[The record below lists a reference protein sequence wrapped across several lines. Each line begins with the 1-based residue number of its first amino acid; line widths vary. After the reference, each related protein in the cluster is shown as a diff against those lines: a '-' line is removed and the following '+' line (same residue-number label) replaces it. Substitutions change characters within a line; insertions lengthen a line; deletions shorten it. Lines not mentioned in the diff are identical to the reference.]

1 MRRRDKPGRRGRARK
16 GEGAHYTVWCKWIKY
31 AMKPSI
37 VLGAIKETTRTTR
50 TTRRNMQALET
61 EHICHS
67 RTKNRTTTRTRTTRR
82 ICRTRSRPRE
92 ALGGGEV
99 VEEQELLF
107 YYYNNS
113 TTTTT
118 TITKCNYSSNNGNKA
133 INESKRNNRVESNR
147 IEFGTSERARESA

>member
-1 MRRRDKPGRRGRARK
+1 M
-16 GEGAHYTVWCKWIKY
+16 
-31 AMKPSI
+31 
-37 VLGAIKETTRTTR
+37 
-50 TTRRNMQALET
+50 
-61 EHICHS
+61 
-67 RTKNRTTTRTRTTRR
+67 
-82 ICRTRSRPRE
+82 
-92 ALGGGEV
+92 

-133 INESKRNNRVESNR
+133 INERANATIESSRVESNR

>member
-1 MRRRDKPGRRGRARK
+1 MRK
-16 GEGAHYTVWCKWIKY
+16 GEGAHYTVWCKWINY

-67 RTKNRTTTRTRTTRR
+67 RTKNRTTTRTRTTRTTRR

-118 TITKCNYSSNNGNKA
+118 ITKCNYSSNNGNKA
-133 INESKRNNRVESNR
+133 INERANATIESSRVESNR

>member
-1 MRRRDKPGRRGRARK
+1 M
-16 GEGAHYTVWCKWIKY
+16 WCKWIKY